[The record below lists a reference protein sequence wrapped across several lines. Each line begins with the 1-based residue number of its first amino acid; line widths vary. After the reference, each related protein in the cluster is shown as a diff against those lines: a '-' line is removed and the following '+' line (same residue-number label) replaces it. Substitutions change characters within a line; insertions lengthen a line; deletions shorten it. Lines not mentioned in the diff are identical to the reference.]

1 MKQHLIGA
9 HVYCTENNSIHDLT
23 NEQIDNRHNFIFFFV
38 LKTYEYLVSK
48 TET

>member
-23 NEQIDNRHNFIFFFV
+23 NEQIDNRHNFIFFC
-38 LKTYEYLVSK
+38 LENL
-48 TET
+48 